1 MTMLEPTIESQRIY
15 QGRVV
20 GLRVDTVQLAD
31 GRVSQR
37 ELVEHSASVAIVPLD
52 TEMNVLLVRQ
62 YRKAVEQTL
71 LEVTAGGLEEGE
83 APEDGARRELEEET
97 GYFAGHM
104 ERLASF
110 FLSPGYCNEEMHAFL
125 ATGLR
130 KGQPRPEADEEIEV
144 VSVPLVSVPG
154 LIRRGEIKDAKSIAA
169 LLLVMGRQ
177 NPTR

>member
-1 MTMLEPTIESQRIY
+1 MTTPEPTIDSRRIY
-15 QGRVV
+15 NGRVV

-71 LEVTAGGLEEGE
+71 LEVTAGGLEDGE
-83 APEDGARRELEEET
+83 APEDAARRELEEET
-97 GYFAGHM
+97 GYIAGHM
-104 ERLASF
+104 EHLASF
-110 FLSPGYCNEEMHAFL
+110 FMSPGYCNEEMHVFL
-125 ATGLR
+125 ATEVAA
-130 KGQPRPEADEEIEV
+130 GQPHPESDESIEV
-144 VSVPLVSVPG
+144 VAVPIDS
-154 LIRRGEIKDAKSIAA
+154 IHEMIQRGEIKDAKSIAA
-169 LLLVMGRQ
+169 LLLVVGRQ